1 MVDHIK
7 DYGNDADVLDGDDG
21 INYVYDINDAFN
33 GDYFDADVE
42 ETPISLLRTSATT
55 RASGTTTGTS
65 PPSTGRS

>member
-7 DYGNDADVLDGDDG
+7 DYGDDADVVDGYHD
-21 INYVYDINDAFN
+21 IHYVYDIYDAFN

>member
-7 DYGNDADVLDGDDG
+7 DYGDDADVVDGDDD
-21 INYVYDINDAFN
+21 INYVYDIYDA
-33 GDYFDADVE
+33 FDADVE